1 MATRHPGDIQKTHD
15 IFLNPR
21 FGRIGFVGFGQV
33 WLVDFIG
40 PLVELAGLA
49 MVPPLWMLDAIS
61 PGLALAFISVTVLSG
76 VFISIVTVVLEE
88 VQAKHVPK
96 IQDFM
101 ILGLV
106 AVIEGFGYR
115 QLNNFWRLRGWWQYL
130 RKNEHWGDMV
140 RKGFQRA

>member
-1 MATRHPGDIQKTHD
+1 
-15 IFLNPR
+15 
-21 FGRIGFVGFGQV
+21 
-33 WLVDFIG
+33 
-40 PLVELAGLA
+40 
-49 MVPPLWMLDAIS
+49 MLDAIS